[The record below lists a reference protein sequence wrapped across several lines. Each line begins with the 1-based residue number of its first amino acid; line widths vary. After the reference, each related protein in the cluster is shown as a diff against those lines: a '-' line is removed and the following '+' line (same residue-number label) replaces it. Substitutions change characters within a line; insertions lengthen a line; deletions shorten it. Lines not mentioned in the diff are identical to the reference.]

1 LSSVE
6 GAKRQT
12 DVRKCLRFELPWTK
26 NLRLWGNPSPIQA
39 RPTHKQDTEREVQL
53 QRSLINT
60 ISHSLPPHA
69 SFTSKNRT
77 MKGSASTLA
86 LLFAVQASSALAA
99 GTSNYY
105 KAEWI
110 EAHNKRRAKFHAAN
124 GKSVVNLKWSNGL
137 ADLAK
142 TWAEENALQCKN
154 RQGEDDGYGRN
165 GIMRQG
171 TTEGL
176 SPEWALANWEA
187 KKTLGFPNNGAIT
200 QAIWRPTQ
208 YVGCYTAVNKEKNCS
223 AGVCYY
229 AKPGNCNMGGTYGT
243 TLEARNKWR
252 EVTFADNSLCTPE
265 FPPELSAGS
274 KPMKKPTK
282 KPAKKPTKKPT
293 KGMM

>member
-1 LSSVE
+1 
-6 GAKRQT
+6 
-12 DVRKCLRFELPWTK
+12 
-26 NLRLWGNPSPIQA
+26 
-39 RPTHKQDTEREVQL
+39 
-53 QRSLINT
+53 
-60 ISHSLPPHA
+60 
-69 SFTSKNRT
+69 

-110 EAHNKRRAKFHAAN
+110 EAHNTRREKFHTAN
-124 GKSVVNLKWSNGL
+124 GKSVVKLKWSNSL

-154 RQGEDDGYGRN
+154 RQGDDDGYGRN
-165 GIMRQG
+165 GVMRQG
-171 TTEGL
+171 TTSGL

-187 KKTLGFPNNGAIT
+187 KKMLGFPDNGAIT

-229 AKPGNCNMGGTYGT
+229 AKPGNCNMGATYGT
-243 TLEARNKWR
+243 TVAARNKWKER
-252 EVTFADNSLCTPE
+252 TFADDSLCTPE
-265 FPPELSAGS
+265 LPPN
-274 KPMKKPTK
+274 MTTT
-282 KPAKKPTKKPT
+282 KKPTKKPT
-293 KGMM
+293 VKKPSKKPTKGMM